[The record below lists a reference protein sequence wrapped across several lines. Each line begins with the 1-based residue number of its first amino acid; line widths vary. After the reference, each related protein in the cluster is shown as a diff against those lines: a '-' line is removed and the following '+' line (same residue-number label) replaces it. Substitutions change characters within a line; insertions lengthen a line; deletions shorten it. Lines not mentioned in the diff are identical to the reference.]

1 MTKAGRRM
9 NNGFDNSFLSSF
21 KFNKEDYGG
30 NEPNEEIKNGS
41 EGEKENTPVPET
53 VSDVPPVEAVPLDN
67 NEPAPEY
74 ERELHTVGQKTS
86 TSCDLESVSEMIKR
100 QLEEKSEV
108 PVEETE
114 DGKTVFFK
122 DEPTY
127 VYSREPD
134 EDAAQK
140 IGVFIDDL
148 KLVFE
153 EYKDL
158 LESRENGEQAVP
170 IQEKAVRTYDEKI
183 KEIENK
189 MKAVPYDSDEY
200 RSLKKEM
207 RDKIKD
213 KMGLS
218 KVTFAKPKEEKPF
231 SRKLKMAA
239 IVDMIISGFF
249 GIQANSYFNY
259 CVANRKKA
267 PSGFGAAFG
276 WLTESDM
283 PTALDPFNS
292 EIFISAFGMIFVIV
306 AIVMLLAYSSADTKK
321 RSRVGHEH
329 GAARLGTSTDFKKF
343 KSRFM
348 E

>member
-21 KFNKEDYGG
+21 KFNKEDYDG

-41 EGEKENTPVPET
+41 EGEKENTPAPET
-53 VSDVPPVEAVPLDN
+53 VSDVPPVEAVPLDD

-86 TSCDLESVSEMIKR
+86 TSCDLEDVSEMLKQR
-100 QLEEKSEV
+100 REKSEV

-114 DGKTVFFK
+114 DGKTIFFK

-153 EYKDL
+153 EYKEL
-158 LESRENGEQAVP
+158 LENNENGEQVVIP
-170 IQEKAVRTYDEKI
+170 EERVRVYDDKI

-189 MKAVPYDSDEY
+189 LKTVPYDSDEY
-200 RSLKKEM
+200 RNLKKEM
-207 RDKIKD
+207 SSKIKD

-231 SRKLKMAA
+231 SKKLKMAA
-239 IVDMIISGFF
+239 IVDTIISGFF

-276 WLTESDM
+276 WLAESNM

>member
-1 MTKAGRRM
+1 M
-9 NNGFDNSFLSSF
+9 NNGFDNSLFGFVF
-21 KFNKEDYGG
+21 KAEQYSE
-30 NEPNEEIKNGS
+30 NETGEEIKS
-41 EGEKENTPVPET
+41 DTEENIEESSAPEANPDILPAGIVPA
-53 VSDVPPVEAVPLDN
+53 DD
-67 NEPAPEY
+67 NEPTVEY
-74 ERELHTVGQKTS
+74 EREMHTVCQKTS
-86 TSCDLESVSEMIKR
+86 TNCDLESVSEMIKR

-108 PVEETE
+108 PVEESE

-122 DEPTY
+122 EEPTY

-140 IGVFIDDL
+140 IGVFIDNI

-170 IQEKAVRTYDEKI
+170 IQEEAVRTYDEKI

-207 RDKIKD
+207 GNKIKD

-231 SRKLKMAA
+231 SKKLKMAA
-239 IVDMIISGFF
+239 IVDAIISGFF

-259 CVANRKKA
+259 CIANRKKA

-276 WLTESDM
+276 WLTKSDM
-283 PTALDPFNS
+283 PTALDPFNP

-329 GAARLGTSTDFKKF
+329 GAARLGTSTDFRKF
-343 KSRFM
+343 KTRFM